1 MANENLNQPKREHS
15 DFDLKSFL
23 SKYIGYW
30 YLFVLALLL
39 AFGAAKYYNWYTNPT
54 YAVTA
59 KLLVKDDNFGK
70 EKFLKQLDVEPRS
83 RNIENDIE
91 ILRSHAILA
100 KTLNELDFD
109 VSYFLVGDVKISEV
123 YVDCPFKVTIDH
135 LEYGAYFKDYR
146 VALIDGNR
154 FSLEYD
160 LGDESKKF
168 EGAFGDTLDF
178 GMGEIAL
185 QKRENF
191 PGEQLLQDPGF
202 DKKNY
207 LVRFNT
213 IASNQ
218 NKYLSRLSVAIAR
231 SQSTVLQVYLE
242 DEVPQKG
249 LDFVNKL
256 IEVYLRND
264 IDVKNKAAAATAE
277 FMDDQLDE
285 IAADLERIETSRE
298 KYKVSKGIVDLESES
313 QIVLERVKDLD
324 AQKAIND
331 SRIGRIQQLEKYI
344 VENQDLR
351 DIAPA
356 ALDIS
361 DPLLTKLINKLSE
374 LQSERQLILNR
385 STALSPDLVPINAE
399 IELTRSSLLQNIQNI
414 EKSLQNSAVELEED
428 IAKYESRISNI
439 PRTERELLEIE
450 RQFRIQES
458 LYMFLLERRAELGI
472 SLAAT
477 ESDTR
482 IVDQA
487 RVIPGPI
494 SPVPQRAYSI
504 ALILGLIIPVVIIF
518 LIEKLNDRISEI
530 STIRKLT
537 SIPLLGVVR
546 LSKQKSALVAVDKP
560 RSSIAEEY
568 RSIRTNLRFFHSD
581 SNSSVTMITSSVGTE
596 GKTFTA
602 MNLATVMAASGSKV
616 ALVGLDMRKPRI
628 VEDFNIENKIG
639 CSNYLSGNAT
649 LGEIIQQSSFSD
661 TLSVIPSGPTPPNP
675 SELIMSDRM
684 TQLIAELKEH
694 FDKIVIDTPP
704 IGLVSDG
711 LILANHVDSTIFV
724 VRDGITRKSH
734 LMQAN
739 ELYEKGQ
746 LKHVGIVFNAAKR
759 RSTAYGYS
767 SGYGYGYGY
776 VYGTDYGNYFDDN
789 DSSASRVKRWFKRK
803 KE

>member
-1 MANENLNQPKREHS
+1 MANENLNQPKREQS

-23 SKYIGYW
+23 RKYLRYW
-30 YLFVLALLL
+30 YLFALTILL
-39 AFGAAKYYNWYTNPT
+39 AFAGAKYYNWYTNPT

-59 KLLVKDDNFGK
+59 KLLVKDENFGK
-70 EKFLKQLDVEPRS
+70 QKFLQQLEVEPRS

-100 KTLNELDFD
+100 KTLNGLDFD
-109 VSYFLVGDVKISEV
+109 VSYYLIGDVKISEV
-123 YVDCPFKVTIDH
+123 YIDCPFKVSIDH
-135 LEYGAYFKDYR
+135 LEYGAYFKDFR
-146 VALIDGNR
+146 IVLMDSSR
-154 FSLEYD
+154 FSLEYEI
-160 LGDESKKF
+160 GAETRKF
-168 EGAFGDTLDF
+168 DGVFGGTLNF
-178 GMGEIAL
+178 GMGKITIE
-185 QKRENF
+185 KRENF
-191 PGEQLLQDPGF
+191 PGTELLQNPEF
-202 DKKNY
+202 DKQNY

-213 IASNQ
+213 IAANQ
-218 NKYLSRLSVAIAR
+218 NKYLSRLSVALAR
-231 SQSTVLQVYLE
+231 NQSTVLQIYLE

-249 LDFVNKL
+249 LDFVNQL
-256 IEVYLRND
+256 IDVYLRND
-264 IDVKNKAAAATAE
+264 VDIKNKAAAATAD
-277 FMDDQLDE
+277 FMDAQLDE
-285 IAADLERIETSRE
+285 IAADLQRIETSRE
-298 KYKVSKGIVDLESES
+298 QYKVSKGIVDLESES

-331 SRIGRIQQLEKYI
+331 SRLGKIRQLKKYI
-344 VENQDLR
+344 IDNQDLR

-385 STALSPDLVPINAE
+385 STALDPGLVPINAE

-414 EKSLQNSAVELEED
+414 EESLLNTARELD
-428 IAKYESRISNI
+428 DRIAKFESRISSI

-482 IVDQA
+482 IVDRA

-504 ALILGLIIPVVIIF
+504 ALILGLIIPVLIIF

-581 SNSSVTMITSSVGTE
+581 ADSSVTMITSSVGTE
-596 GKTFTA
+596 GKTFNA
-602 MNLATVMAASGSKV
+602 MNLATVMAASG
-616 ALVGLDMRKPRI
+616 
-628 VEDFNIENKIG
+628 
-639 CSNYLSGNAT
+639 
-649 LGEIIQQSSFSD
+649 
-661 TLSVIPSGPTPPNP
+661 
-675 SELIMSDRM
+675 
-684 TQLIAELKEH
+684 
-694 FDKIVIDTPP
+694 
-704 IGLVSDG
+704 
-711 LILANHVDSTIFV
+711 
-724 VRDGITRKSH
+724 
-734 LMQAN
+734 
-739 ELYEKGQ
+739 
-746 LKHVGIVFNAAKR
+746 
-759 RSTAYGYS
+759 
-767 SGYGYGYGY
+767 
-776 VYGTDYGNYFDDN
+776 
-789 DSSASRVKRWFKRK
+789 
-803 KE
+803 